1 MTEND
6 IPTAYQ
12 YAEGASSEALARYDE
27 GREDEIQGGPPVR
40 DAQAAEQKLLEL
52 ANAIEA
58 DHAARLPVE
67 VINRQL
73 RCRPLLLKDASNG
86 LVQCTRVRS
95 IRLSHLLVRST
106 TAAR

>member
-40 DAQAAEQKLLEL
+40 Y
-52 ANAIEA
+52 
-58 DHAARLPVE
+58 ARGRRAK
-67 VINRQL
+67 I
-73 RCRPLLLKDASNG
+73 A
-86 LVQCTRVRS
+86 
-95 IRLSHLLVRST
+95 
-106 TAAR
+106 